1 MTQTVELPSEIL
13 HLRVLTKRLLN
24 QKTSIL
30 TTFRSSNAI
39 NRVQKKEVVATLEAL
54 SEEAEEVSPLLNLSF
69 LTTVI

>member
-1 MTQTVELPSEIL
+1 MTQTVELLSEIL

-39 NRVQKKEVVATLEAL
+39 NRVLKKEVVATLEAR
-54 SEEAEEVSPLLNLSF
+54 SEEVEEVSLLLNLSF